1 MVEGIIAV
9 ESGGNPWALHVGIG
23 KGYAFYPRSAAQAR
37 RLLAVSLALT
47 DNVDIGL
54 MQINWRTWRE
64 SVRALGL
71 DAYDLLDA
79 RTNME
84 MGCRVL
90 AQALSGR
97 GSFLAR
103 LGRYHSRRPERGR
116 WYARRVMAAARELDR
131 KAVSERPKA
140 SNCGFGE
147 AKLEGC
153 FLEGSPE
160 QPGPDPK
167 RSGDRGGRLRAQR
180 ELRLEA
186 VCGGKSR
193 RGAIEGAFS
202 ESPCCVACCP
212 EAGTGKAEEEK
223 EQARLRRMGG
233 IVLAMVKDGAYLAR
247 RVHGGH
253 GQFSERSG

>member
-1 MVEGIIAV
+1 MRVSVLLLVATLSMTVLTVQSSWAGWCPLSTRACGIEGLPSAVVEGIIAV

-37 RLLAVSLALT
+37 RFLAVSLALT

-90 AQALSGR
+90 TQALSGR
-97 GSFLAR
+97 GSFLER

-116 WYARRVMAAARELDR
+116 WYARRVMAAARELE
-131 KAVSERPKA
+131 SE
-140 SNCGFGE
+140 GF
-147 AKLEGC
+147 
-153 FLEGSPE
+153 
-160 QPGPDPK
+160 Q
-167 RSGDRGGRLRAQR
+167 
-180 ELRLEA
+180 
-186 VCGGKSR
+186 
-193 RGAIEGAFS
+193 
-202 ESPCCVACCP
+202 
-212 EAGTGKAEEEK
+212 
-223 EQARLRRMGG
+223 
-233 IVLAMVKDGAYLAR
+233 
-247 RVHGGH
+247 
-253 GQFSERSG
+253 